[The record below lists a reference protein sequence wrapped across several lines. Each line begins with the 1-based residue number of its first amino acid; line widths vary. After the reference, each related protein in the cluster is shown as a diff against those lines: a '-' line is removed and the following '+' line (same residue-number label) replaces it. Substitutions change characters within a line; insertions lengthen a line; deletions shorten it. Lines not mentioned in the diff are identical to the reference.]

1 MRLLLD
7 ESVPVRLQRH
17 LKGHS
22 VRTVVEMNW
31 LGVRNGQ
38 LLALAGQEFDA
49 FVTVDKNIQYQQNL
63 AKLPLAVVV
72 LDARSNDLPVLLEL
86 LPKLEAA
93 LLALEPKTLVRVS
106 A

>member
-1 MRLLLD
+1 
-7 ESVPVRLQRH
+7 
-17 LKGHS
+17 
-22 VRTVVEMNW
+22 MNW